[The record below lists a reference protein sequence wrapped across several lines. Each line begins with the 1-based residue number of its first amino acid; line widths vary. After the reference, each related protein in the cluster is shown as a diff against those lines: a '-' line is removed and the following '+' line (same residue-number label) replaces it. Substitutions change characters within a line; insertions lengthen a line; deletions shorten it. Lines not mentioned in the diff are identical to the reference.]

1 MNRTRGMI
9 CMPPI
14 YDCQILQASDI
25 LGEIALLSVRFWRR
39 LSNSEAIEMKDQ
51 YHRKELMSVSVV

>member
-1 MNRTRGMI
+1 MNR
-9 CMPPI
+9 
-14 YDCQILQASDI
+14 ILQASDI
-25 LGEIALLSVRFWRR
+25 LGEIALLSVSFWRR